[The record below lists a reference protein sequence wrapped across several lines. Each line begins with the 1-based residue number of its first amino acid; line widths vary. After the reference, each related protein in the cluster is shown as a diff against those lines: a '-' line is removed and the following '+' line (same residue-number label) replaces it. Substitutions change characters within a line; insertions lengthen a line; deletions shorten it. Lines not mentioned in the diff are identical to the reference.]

1 MMKKEKYDILCFYS
15 EECPVYIVL
24 PRLSTVEAL
33 MLMPRILS
41 IDFDKDQSL
50 CNVLDRLYRLGF
62 RFVPKKKRAKN
73 DKEYDKEKN
82 TCKYDNTAFLD
93 DFLTRLYSSDVL

>member
-62 RFVPKKKRAKN
+62 RFVPKKKRAKTIKSMTKKKTHAN
-73 DKEYDKEKN
+73 MQMPN
-82 TCKYDNTAFLD
+82 
-93 DFLTRLYSSDVL
+93 LTLQDIKKKLEE